1 MHEYEV
7 LGLANNANP
16 SEIKQAYRSLANKF
30 HPDKGGD
37 AEQFMLIQQAY
48 TNLKKQPKKLKKY
61 KVKVNLTPQ
70 QLSDEVVTVEVIT
83 KSTVLY
89 FQISVPKSTKTG
101 DRVKYIDQENQAEIL
116 VEFKVINQNI

>member
-48 TNLKKQPKKLKKY
+48 ANLKKQHKKLKKY